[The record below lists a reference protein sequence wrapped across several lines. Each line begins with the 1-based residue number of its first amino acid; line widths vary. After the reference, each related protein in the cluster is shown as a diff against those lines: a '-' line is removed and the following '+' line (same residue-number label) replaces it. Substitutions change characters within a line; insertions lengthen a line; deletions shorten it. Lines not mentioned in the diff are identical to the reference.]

1 MDPIWIFI
9 WAPAPDKGAHP
20 IRIRPSSARL
30 WPDRE
35 REKERERERK
45 REREREMDRKTQ
57 RDSNERERERARE
70 RERERWLGVLR
81 YDSSSSYV
89 SLSL

>member
-9 WAPAPDKGAHP
+9 WAPALDKGAYP

-35 REKERERERK
+35 REKEREREREK
-45 REREREMDRKTQ
+45 
-57 RDSNERERERARE
+57 ERERERKRDGQKDPE
-70 RERERWLGVLR
+70 R
-81 YDSSSSYV
+81 
-89 SLSL
+89 